1 MQAEAKAVAH
11 TVNKHIRIDEELWQR
26 LEEAAGELGT
36 TANRLLAELAERW
49 LEKRAWPTT
58 EAEIQVARAALFAA
72 QAIAHD
78 MIAAGRGREI
88 DEIRRYIAT
97 IVPDTDHP
105 PGIQPDPPNREAKED
120 DPS

>member
-1 MQAEAKAVAH
+1 MAR

-36 TANRLLAELAERW
+36 TANRLLAELAARW
-49 LEKRAWPTT
+49 LEDSAWPRTD
-58 EAEIQVARAALFAA
+58 AGVQIARASLFAA

-78 MIAAGRGREI
+78 MIAAGRGQEI

-97 IVPDTDHP
+97 IVPDAAIERPTAT
-105 PGIQPDPPNREAKED
+105 PDAPEQGNDEED
-120 DPS
+120 S

>member
-1 MQAEAKAVAH
+1 MIG

-36 TANRLLAELAERW
+36 TANRLLAKLAAQW
-49 LEKRAWPTT
+49 LENRAWPRT
-58 EAEIQVARAALFAA
+58 EAEIQVARASLFAA

-88 DEIRRYIAT
+88 EEIRRYIAT

-105 PGIQPDPPNREAKED
+105 PGTQPDPPNREAKED